1 MGKATRK
8 VHRLRFGGVLLVLL
22 SGLLIGVSDA
32 VTGPEASVQTRIKKA
47 QRDLFVSSRNTNSV
61 KRYNG
66 ETGAYLGDFVQPRAG
81 GLSATQEVAFGPD
94 GHLYVSGRGN
104 AAILKFDGQTGAFI
118 EAFTAG
124 YTLDNPTKMTF
135 GPDSLLYVSQWG
147 QEQSTVA
154 RFDALTGVFVDEITP
169 DLNQPMGHAWDADTT
184 LYVVSFGSRD
194 VRRYDR
200 QGALIN
206 VLVSSASL
214 QGPVNLWF
222 DDGGDLLV
230 VDWQTGS
237 VKRFDGQTG
246 VFKENFITGLTNAE
260 GVTVG
265 PDGALYLCDWQQ
277 NRVNRYDAQT
287 GVFQDIFASGGGLLQ
302 PNSIVFSPDVS
313 VANEDAPALP
323 QRVTLA
329 TNYPNPFTPATTIRY
344 SLPRPA
350 FVTLRVF
357 DLTGRAVAT
366 LVNAHQAT
374 GRHEAVF
381 DATGLPS
388 GVYLYRLQTGEAM
401 LEKTMTLVR

>member
-8 VHRLRFGGVLLVLL
+8 DHRLRLGGVSLLMLCL
-22 SGLLIGVSDA
+22 LLIGVSGEATLPDA
-32 VTGPEASVQTRIKKA
+32 SEPTIRA

-61 KRYNG
+61 KRYDG
-66 ETGAYLGDFVQPRAG
+66 ETGAYLGDFVASGAG
-81 GLSATQEVAFGPD
+81 GLRATQEVAFGLD

-104 AAILKFDGQTGAFI
+104 TAILKFDGQTGAFI
-118 EAFTAG
+118 EPFTSG

-154 RFDALTGVFVDEITP
+154 RFDAVTGVFVDEITP

-200 QGALIN
+200 QGTLID
-206 VLVSSASL
+206 VLVSSSFL

-222 DDGGDLLV
+222 DGDDLLV

-246 VFKENFITGLTNAE
+246 AFKENFITGLTNAE

-287 GVFQDIFASGGGLLQ
+287 GAFQKVFASGGGLLQ
-302 PNSIVFSPDVS
+302 PNSIVFSPDTP

-323 QRVTLA
+323 QHVTLA

-350 FVTLRVF
+350 FVTLRVL
-357 DLTGRAVAT
+357 DLTGRTVAT
-366 LVNAHQAT
+366 LVNTPQAA

-388 GVYLYRLQTGEAM
+388 GVYLYRLQAGEAM
-401 LEKTMTLVR
+401 LEKTMMLIR